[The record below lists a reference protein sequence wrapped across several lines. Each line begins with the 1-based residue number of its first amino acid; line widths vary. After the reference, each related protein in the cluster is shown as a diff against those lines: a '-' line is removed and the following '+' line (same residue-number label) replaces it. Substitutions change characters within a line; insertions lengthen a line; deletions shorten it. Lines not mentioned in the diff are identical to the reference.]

1 MSQSSQSG
9 GKSPAKLSLLQ
20 RANDEESDLTDALS
34 SATDG
39 NTDGDDPDCPSDVS
53 NMAEAPDFGQEAPLL
68 PTRVY
73 TIYYLPAVAVT
84 CTVAV

>member
-53 NMAEAPDFGQEAPLL
+53 NMAEAPDFGQEAPL
-68 PTRVY
+68 PIHVY
-73 TIYYLPAVAVT
+73 HLPAVAVT